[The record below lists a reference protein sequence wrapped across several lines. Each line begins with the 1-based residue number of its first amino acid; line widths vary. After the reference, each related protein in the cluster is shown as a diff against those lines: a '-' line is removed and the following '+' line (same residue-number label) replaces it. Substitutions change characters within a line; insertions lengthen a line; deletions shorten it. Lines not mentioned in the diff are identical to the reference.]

1 MDLVF
6 IENNRVVTDSLTVAE
21 AFGKEHARVLRDI
34 RELGCSE
41 EFRVG
46 NFAESTYLNKQGRP
60 TPKNL
65 ITQDGFTLLVM
76 GYTGQK
82 AMEFKEKYIMEFRR
96 MEATLKNQSGVP
108 SYMFDDPIAR
118 AERWIEEQKQK
129 RLLETEKLMLEQRI
143 AEYEPKITY
152 YDQILQSKG
161 AVTITQ
167 IAKDYGLSGQKLND
181 ILRDEKV
188 QYKQNDQWLLYAKYH
203 DKGYTKSQ
211 TIDVVHTDGSRSVK
225 MNTRW
230 TQKGRLFIHQLLTKR
245 GIIPILDRQQS
256 QSS

>member
-1 MDLVF
+1 MQDV
-6 IENNRVVTDSLTVAE
+6 
-21 AFGKEHARVLRDI
+21 
-34 RELGCSE
+34 RELGCSD
-41 EFRVG
+41 EFSLH
-46 NFAESTYLNKQGRP
+46 NFVLISYKDSMNRDKPKYLM
-60 TPKNL
+60 
-65 ITQDGFTLLVM
+65 TQDGFTLLVM

-82 AMEFKEKYIMEFRR
+82 AMEFKEKYIKEFRR
-96 MEATLKNQSGVP
+96 MESSLKKQVMP
-108 SYMFDDPIAR
+108 SYMFDDPIVR

-129 RLLETEKLMLEQRI
+129 RQLETEKLMLEQRI

-181 ILRDEKV
+181 IIRDEKV

-203 DKGYTKSQ
+203 DKGFTKSQ

-230 TQKGRLFIHQLLTKR
+230 TQKGRLFIHQILTRR
-245 GIIPILDRQQS
+245 GIIPMLDRQPIAK
-256 QSS
+256 